1 MAKSIIN
8 ADTDGLKQTGGDTAE
23 LELQVNG
30 TTAITINS
38 AGYWVLANALPI
50 TSGGTGSTTA
60 TFSGENITSLNASNI
75 SSGTLAVAQGG
86 TGSNTGTF
94 SGANITSLNAS
105 SISSGTI
112 ANARTTASS
121 SNGASTIVQRDASG
135 NFSTNV
141 ITANSYSGSGAN
153 LTSLNASSITSG
165 TLAIAN
171 GGTGSNTATFSGA
184 NITSL
189 NASSVSSGTLAIANG
204 GTGSNTATFSG
215 ANITSLNA
223 SSVSSGT
230 LGVANGGTGAATLT
244 ANNVILG
251 NGTSAVQFVAPGTN
265 GNVLTSNGTTWTSA
279 AAGGGGGSF
288 VFLGSG
294 TAATSV
300 VDFNSLD
307 TSTYNSFE
315 IVFEDVRASLGCRF
329 FVSSTIVATSN
340 YQWQQ
345 WTSSFEGAS
354 YPTVITNT
362 SVTAIQLGTAA
373 ASAVANVGWSGRLRL
388 IPAGGYSILICDA
401 YCVFNTG
408 VNLSDQNIRTVA
420 RLNNATAANGIR
432 FGTNTVGNLVTG
444 TFRVYGIKSS

>member
-153 LTSLNASSITSG
+153 LTSLNASSIT
-165 TLAIAN
+165 
-171 GGTGSNTATFSGA
+171 
-184 NITSL
+184 
-189 NASSVSSGTLAIANG
+189 SGTLAIANG